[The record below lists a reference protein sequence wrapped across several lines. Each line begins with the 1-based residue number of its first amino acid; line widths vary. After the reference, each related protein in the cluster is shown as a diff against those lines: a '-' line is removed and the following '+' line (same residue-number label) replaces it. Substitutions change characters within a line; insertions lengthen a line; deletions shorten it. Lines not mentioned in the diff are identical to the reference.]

1 MTVTST
7 KPKAPRITWRAGVDR
22 IAHAHTRPPW
32 TLCGLAAVAEPLAW
46 PELRRCLGCRN
57 LADQLGAT

>member
-1 MTVTST
+1 MPAAATG
-7 KPKAPRITWRAGVDR
+7 KPPKLVWRAGSDQT
-22 IAHAHTRPPW
+22 AHAHVRPPW
-32 TLCGLAAVAEPLAW
+32 TLCRLAVVPLPLAW